1 MKSLPRTDLTD
12 SDSWKVWGDEDDH
25 TDPVK
30 HPEHYTAG
38 GMEVIDVLRAKLPPE
53 QLEGHL
59 RACVLKY
66 LFRYD
71 RKGDPY
77 ADLRKAATYLAWLR
91 EFWETGTITVIKEGT

>member
-1 MKSLPRTDLTD
+1 M
-12 SDSWKVWGDEDDH
+12 SDPINS
-25 TDPVK
+25 
-30 HPEHYTAG
+30 PEHYTAG